1 MRSLEVTVPTDAR
14 LELRLQR
21 YDQLRARF
29 GLGLVKVA
37 RTSERTRLVFEEM
50 PAALDLDAVSTHL
63 VERALGWLTRL
74 ERSWGEPLGPGV
86 DVQELGYDRRRRV
99 FSLGPGLFL
108 DSCETSLLQVLAVRF
123 GAPEQECATLDAF
136 EDLAALLASSDSGLW
151 ERIDPELSDEERIRK
166 LRHLAQKVAEQGRHG
181 EALEYAH
188 AARRL
193 RPGDLA
199 LSVEILGLAIK
210 ARTLDG
216 LDEVVAAVEAGADR
230 SASACLL
237 LARYF
242 RLSRDLRRARA
253 FIAACTTLEPEDQ
266 AAWGEAIRIFSALGD
281 RSAVLEAME
290 RLAKLGNEGALA
302 ELRKHLPPSRW
313 RQIVLGLE
321 GVVTG
326 AVLRWK
332 LESLGQEERLQQ
344 LLFLFADNL
353 DQIDVLGEVEAKLVL
368 DAARRERG
376 GIQRLL
382 SALRELAH
390 AGSLPLPFGR
400 MFVAM
405 CLMHGHADEVMTLA
419 GAVPSYVSRADRIDA
434 LRTLRRWTDVLVLT
448 EGYAEFA
455 FERLEALV
463 FIAQRQGSGIEPAA
477 LRHALESVP
486 GGKADPRL
494 RELLERLMEIAPDEP
509 VTLQLRQLLGAP

>member
-1 MRSLEVTVPTDAR
+1 MRSLEVTVSTDAR
-14 LELRLQR
+14 LERRLQR
-21 YDQLRARF
+21 YEQLRTRF

-37 RTSERTRLVFEEM
+37 RTSERTRLVFAEM
-50 PAALDLDAVSTHL
+50 PAALDLREVPVHL

-74 ERSWGEPLGPGV
+74 ERSWGEPLGAGV

-108 DSCETSLLQVLAVRF
+108 DSCETPLLHALALCL
-123 GAPEQECATLDAF
+123 GAPELGIETLDAF
-136 EDLAALLASSDSGLW
+136 EELAALLASSDPDLW

-166 LRHLAQKVAEQGRHG
+166 LRQLARKSSEQGRYV
-181 EALEYAH
+181 EALDH
-188 AARRL
+188 ARAAWRL
-193 RPGDLA
+193 RQGDLA
-199 LSVEILGLAIK
+199 LSVEILDLSTK
-210 ARTLDG
+210 AQIFDG
-216 LDEVVAAVEAGADR
+216 LNEVIAAVEAGAPR

-237 LARYF
+237 LARHF
-242 RLSRDLRRARA
+242 RQSRDLPRARA
-253 FIAACTTLEPEDQ
+253 FILAGTALEPGDQ
-266 AAWGEAIRIFSALGD
+266 AAWTEATRIFSALGD
-281 RSAVLEAME
+281 RQAVLEAME
-290 RLAKLGNEGALA
+290 HLARLGNEGALA

-313 RQIVLGLE
+313 RQIVLGLD

-353 DQIDVLGEVEAKLVL
+353 NQIDVLGEVEAKLVL

-405 CLMHGHADEVMTLA
+405 CLMHGHADEVMALA
-419 GAVPSYVSRADRIDA
+419 EAVPAYVSPADRVDA
-434 LRTLRRWTDVLVLT
+434 LRTLRRWTDVLALT
-448 EGYAEFA
+448 EGCVDFA

-477 LRHALESVP
+477 LRQVLESVS

-509 VTLQLRQLLGAP
+509 VTLQLQQLLGAK